1 MLNHAK
7 ECAIRSRYHLSAR
20 GVRLFKREMVRVV
33 ALFALFF
40 AVLAGMWFVLL
51 ELNQSMTFYTAF
63 RSAVNTEEEVSPDE
77 LGSSLKL
84 EIARA
89 QEDFK
94 KDLVST
100 YLASCLEGSLQP
112 TSADMQSLLAS
123 AQQARNDMGE
133 LWETWTDQ
141 WGTESIA
148 YDLAR
153 VTLRAALEQDAGLL
167 DRVAPEAALALA
179 DDLESAVVYSWA
191 DDSNPF
197 VTYNAYGDGHV
208 VRTDS
213 TLYELLGWM
222 LRIGTV
228 IAIMGGPVLIIAT
241 SLRRPLVR
249 YDALYEMVRAV
260 VDGRDQL
267 PDLPDD
273 VTEDRAMVED
283 VRKQQEQRERAA
295 REAEGRKN
303 ELVAYLAHDI
313 KTPLTSVIGYLS
325 LLDEAPDM
333 PAQQRERYISSALNK
348 AYRLDEM
355 MDGFFDITRFNIGSL
370 ELERSRFDLAT
381 FCEQLADEFQPEA
394 ARRAIQIAVSAPEE
408 TDIFADAEKLFRAM
422 GNIIRNALAYAD
434 PNSVVQVIA
443 QVDSTADS
451 AAEHESCGNCSIAV
465 VDHGKEISPAHLE
478 RIFEKFY
485 REGSARSASTGGAG
499 LGLAIAREIARAHG
513 GDITARSENG
523 VTTFTLT
530 IPQRG

>member
-1 MLNHAK
+1 MLDHAK
-7 ECAIRSRYHLSAR
+7 RCTIRSRYHLSAR
-20 GVRLFKREMVRVV
+20 GARLFKREIMRAI

-40 AVLAGMWFVLL
+40 MALAGIWFVLL
-51 ELNQSMTFYTAF
+51 EFNQSMTFYTAF
-63 RSAVNTEEEVSPDE
+63 RSAVNSEEEISLDE
-77 LGSSLKL
+77 VGADLKL

-89 QEDFK
+89 KEDIE

-100 YLASCLEGSLQP
+100 YLVRCLEGSLQP
-112 TSADMQSLLAS
+112 TSADMQSLFAAVL
-123 AQQARNDMGE
+123 QARDDMGE
-133 LWETWTDQ
+133 LWDTWQDQ
-141 WGTESIA
+141 WGTDSIA

-153 VTLRAALEQDAGLL
+153 VTLRGALEQDPGLL
-167 DRVAPEAALALA
+167 DRVAPEATLALA
-179 DDLESAVVYSWA
+179 GDSESTVVYSWA

-197 VTYNAYGDGHV
+197 VTYNAYGDGRV

-228 IAIMGGPVLIIAT
+228 IAIIGGPVLIIAS

-260 VDGRDQL
+260 ADGRDHL
-267 PDLPDD
+267 PDLPEDLA
-273 VTEDRAMVED
+273 EDRTMVEN
-283 VRKQQEQRERAA
+283 VRKQQEQREHAA

-313 KTPLTSVIGYLS
+313 KTPLTSVTGYLS
-325 LLDEAPDM
+325 LLSEAPDM
-333 PAQQRERYISSALNK
+333 PAEQRERYIASALNK

-394 ARRAIQIAVSAPEE
+394 GQRAIQIVVSAPEE

-422 GNIIRNALAYAD
+422 GNIIRNALAYED
-434 PNSVVQVIA
+434 TNSVVQVIA

-451 AAEHESCGNCSIAV
+451 AAEHKSCGNCSIAV

-485 REGSARSASTGGAG
+485 REGNARSASTGGAG

>member
-1 MLNHAK
+1 MLDHTK
-7 ECAIRSRYHLSAR
+7 ERTIRSRYHLSAH
-20 GVRLFKREMVRVV
+20 GVRLFKREMMRVV

-40 AVLAGMWFVLL
+40 AALAGIWFVLL

-63 RSAVNTEEEVSPDE
+63 RSAVNSEEEISLDE
-77 LGSSLKL
+77 IGADRKL

-89 QEDFK
+89 QEDME
-94 KDLVST
+94 KDLVAT
-100 YLASCLEGSLQP
+100 YLVRCLEGSFQP
-112 TSADMQSLLAS
+112 TSADMQSLLA
-123 AQQARNDMGE
+123 AVLQVRDDMGE
-133 LWETWTDQ
+133 LWETWQDQ
-141 WGTESIA
+141 WGTDSIA

-153 VTLRAALEQDAGLL
+153 VTLRGALEQDLGLL
-167 DRVAPEAALALA
+167 DRVAPEATLALA
-179 DDLESAVVYSWA
+179 GGPEGTVVYSWA

-197 VTYNAYGDGHV
+197 VTYNAYEDGRV

-228 IAIMGGPVLIIAT
+228 IAIIGGPLLIVVL
-241 SLRRPLVR
+241 SLRRPFVR

-260 VDGRDQL
+260 ADGRDQL
-267 PDLPDD
+267 PDPP
-273 VTEDRAMVED
+273 EDLAEDCAMVEN
-283 VRKQQEQRERAA
+283 VRKQQEQREHAA

-313 KTPLTSVIGYLS
+313 KTPLTSVTGYLS

-333 PAQQRERYISSALNK
+333 PAKQRERYIASALNK

-394 ARRAIQIAVSAPEE
+394 ERRSILIVVSAPED
-408 TDIFADAEKLFRAM
+408 TAVYADAEKLFRAV
-422 GNIIRNALAYAD
+422 GNTMRNALAYAD
-434 PNSVVQVIA
+434 ANSVVQIIA
-443 QVDSTADS
+443 QVDSTADT
-451 AAEHESCGNCSIAV
+451 AEEQEACGNCLITV

-485 REGSARSASTGGAG
+485 REGNARSASTGGAG

-513 GDITARSENG
+513 GDITATSENG
-523 VTTFTLT
+523 VTTFALS
-530 IPQRG
+530 IPQ

>member
-7 ECAIRSRYHLSAR
+7 KHSVGVRYHLSAR
-20 GVRLFKREMVRVV
+20 GARLFKREMLRVI

-40 AVLAGMWFVLL
+40 AALAGIWFVLL
-51 ELNQSMTFYTAF
+51 ELNQSATFYTAF
-63 RSAVNTEEEVSPDE
+63 RSAVNSEEEVPLDE
-77 LGSSLKL
+77 VGSDLKL

-89 QEDFK
+89 QEDIE

-100 YLASCLEGSLQP
+100 YLERCLEGSLQP
-112 TSADMQSLLAS
+112 TSKDMQSLLAS
-123 AQQARNDMGE
+123 AQQARDDMGS
-133 LWETWTDQ
+133 LWETWVDQ
-141 WGTESIA
+141 WGTDSVA
-148 YDLAR
+148 YDLAC
-153 VTLRAALEQDAGLL
+153 VTLRGALEQDPGLL
-167 DRVAPEAALALA
+167 DRVAPEASRALAG
-179 DDLESAVVYSWA
+179 DPESMVVYSWA
-191 DDSNPF
+191 DDSKPF
-197 VTYNAYGDGHV
+197 VTYNAYGDGRV

-222 LRIGTV
+222 LRVGTIIAV
-228 IAIMGGPVLIIAT
+228 IGGPMLIIAS

-249 YDALYEMVRAV
+249 YDALCEMVRTV

-267 PDLPDD
+267 TDLPEGLA
-273 VTEDRAMVED
+273 EDRAMVED
-283 VRKQQEQRERAA
+283 LRKQQEQRERAA

-313 KTPLTSVIGYLS
+313 KTPLTSVTGYLS

-333 PAQQRERYISSALNK
+333 PAEQRERYIASALNK

-394 ARRAIQIAVSAPEE
+394 ERRAIEIVVSAPED
-408 TDIFADAEKLFRAM
+408 TAVYADADKLFRAV
-422 GNIIRNALAYAD
+422 GNIMRNALAYAD
-434 PNSVVQVIA
+434 ANSAVQIIA
-443 QVDSTADS
+443 QMDAAAGAVADQ
-451 AAEHESCGNCSIAV
+451 ETCGSCSVTV
-465 VDHGKEISPAHLE
+465 VDHGREISPAHLE

-485 REGSARSASTGGAG
+485 REGAARSSSTGGAG

-513 GDITARSENG
+513 GDITATSEEG